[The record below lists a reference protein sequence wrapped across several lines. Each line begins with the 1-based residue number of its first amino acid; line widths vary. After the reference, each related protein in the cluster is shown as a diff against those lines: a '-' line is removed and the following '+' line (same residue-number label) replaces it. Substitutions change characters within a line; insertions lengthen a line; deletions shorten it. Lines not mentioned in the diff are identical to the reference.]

1 VRSGAL
7 GSPSVLIR
15 RVTPA
20 DLATVVDLAIRANE
34 QFRDAMGATVF
45 RAYLSSLT
53 DVERRAESTTVL
65 VAELGERVIGTIT
78 LYADANAE
86 GMPVVYPDRTA
97 GIRALAVEPEVRGR
111 GIASE
116 LVAGAIERAR
126 RVGATAIALHTSPF
140 MVVAT
145 RLYESHGFQR
155 TPKSDC
161 LANDILCPGSGKAVA
176 ALGYLLELD

>member
-34 QFRDAMGATVF
+34 QFRDEMGATVF

-53 DVERRAESTTVL
+53 DVARRAESTTVL
-65 VAELGERVIGTIT
+65 VAALGGRVVGTIT
-78 LYADANAE
+78 LYVDANAE
-86 GMPVVYPDRTA
+86 GMPIVYPHGTA

-111 GIASE
+111 RIATE
-116 LVAGAIERAR
+116 LVSAAIERAR
-126 RVGATAIALHTSPF
+126 RLGANAIALHTSPF
-140 MVVAT
+140 MVAAT
-145 RLYESHGFQR
+145 RLYEGHGFQR
-155 TPKSDC
+155 TPTYDC
-161 LANDILCPGSGKAVA
+161 LANDILCPGSGKDVP